1 MKVWKSQSGK
11 HHSSELM
18 DWLETS
24 ELKLPTLSWAVI
36 WNSMTHYQE
45 WPNATVTAAHVIMV
59 LELDGSLDGAS
70 WSLMCTQ
77 TSGRELGGVL
87 LKCIWVHQ
95 SAASCGTEHAPDLTV
110 MVDTAVQGPCFE
122 RL

>member
-11 HHSSELM
+11 HHSSELT

-24 ELKLPTLSWAVI
+24 ELKLPMLLWAVI
-36 WNSMTHYQE
+36 WNSMTHSQE
-45 WPNATVTAAHVIMV
+45 WPNATVTATHVIMV

-77 TSGRELGGVL
+77 TSGRELEGGPTEIHMGSSVCSQLWHRACPGSHCDGGYSSPRAL
-87 LKCIWVHQ
+87 L
-95 SAASCGTEHAPDLTV
+95 
-110 MVDTAVQGPCFE
+110 
-122 RL
+122 